1 MNDKACIVI
10 LISPK
15 FIPKGQTNNI
25 PGNGLAPSRQQVSV
39 GTNGGLVKDVYMRH
53 SDLMS

>member
-1 MNDKACIVI
+1 MI

-25 PGNGLAPSRQQVSV
+25 PVNGLAPSRQQVSV